1 MAKARQDLVSLI
13 PGEVD
18 TSVKPTVP
26 DEPYSL
32 KDLIYFFPDLLI
44 GGGQDFAASVLGT
57 GKGIAEGIASENYGT
72 QEGVREAEKS
82 ALDFMQKYGA
92 KPKSRAASDFK
103 RSIAE
108 LLTDT
113 GLDKAA
119 IMDPRLFTSPLPGP
133 ASTRFATVKSAK
145 AVDDVLED
153 QYRKQAEGEGGQAA
167 QMLRSVLPPRL
178 DIFQGAKSQTFD
190 KKSAEIFEKAEKEI
204 FKKSIMDAEE
214 LTRQELNKRA
224 WQKTVDAV
232 KKGEVKYPTFRGVD
246 NEIRQEVP
254 DTGFSFKLPL
264 SMVGV
269 TGPMT
274 YPKNFEKVKKGELSE
289 ISYLT
294 DVQLGFNPQKMI
306 LKEVDKGRNFYV
318 LDAGEY
324 FNYKDIDFDKPI
336 SNKDM
341 VYLLKNR
348 PDVFKKINLDKLID
362 FPDLFEAYKKITKH
376 DNKTATPPINIQFVD
391 DVDVDVTGSYNPG
404 LQALEVT
411 PKRMLTGLVGGE
423 KYTTP
428 EDIRQA
434 TLDYSK
440 EIEARGKP
448 PTAEQQKKFKQK
460 IKTLEKRGA
469 GLQKKFFRQQ
479 EQAKNRALKDYKN
492 TILHEVQHAIQEIEG
507 FGRGTNTKT
516 STYNLRQLLVALDEK
531 RKQIPQKI
539 KSTKQNIRSFRSE
552 EKKQKYTNELRKL
565 EEQKKVL
572 DDLYANFQSYL
583 RTKTNE
589 EVYKLSSGE
598 AEARLVEKR
607 KNLSMEER
615 LNKFPLDDLD
625 RPYQEL
631 FPSTTIPDKDLLDD
645 FPELFESYKKNFQKQ
660 VDNFIIQQLS
670 PRQARDLGFDKD

>member
-32 KDLIYFFPDLLI
+32 KDLLYFFPDLLI
-44 GGGQDFAASVLGT
+44 GGGQDFAASVLG
-57 GKGIAEGIASENYGT
+57 GVKGIAEGIASENYGT

-82 ALDFMQKYGA
+82 ATDFMQKYGA

-119 IMDPRLFTSPLPGP
+119 IMDPRLFTTPLPGP

-145 AVDDVLED
+145 AIDDVVED
-153 QYRKQAEGEGGQAA
+153 QYAKQLQGEGGLTSA
-167 QMLRSVLPPRL
+167 QMLRNIFLPPRL
-178 DIFQGAKSQTFD
+178 EIFQGAKSQTFD
-190 KKSAEIFEKAEKEI
+190 KKSAEIFKKAEKEI
-204 FKKSIMDAEE
+204 FQKSIMDAEE

-274 YPKNFEKVKKGELSE
+274 FSKNFEKVKKGELSE
-289 ISYLT
+289 QGVLT
-294 DVQLGFNPQKMI
+294 ELNDVRLGFDPQKI
-306 LKEVDKGRNFYV
+306 VLKEVDKGRNFYV
-318 LDAGEY
+318 VDAD
-324 FNYKDIDFDKPI
+324 NYPAYKNIDFDNYEKLSRKDVI
-336 SNKDM
+336 S
-341 VYLLKNR
+341 VLKNQ
-348 PDVFKKINLDKLID
+348 PDVFKKISLDKLID
-362 FPDLFEAYKKITKH
+362 FPDLFKAYKDLKKNTFQTVRDEDPDVAGSFDPKSK
-376 DNKTATPPINIQFVD
+376 DIQV
-391 DVDVDVTGSYNPG
+391 S
-404 LQALEVT
+404 
-411 PKRMLTGLVGGE
+411 PKRIYTGLVGGE

-434 TLDYSK
+434 TLAYSK
-440 EIEARGKP
+440 QIEAGGKP
-448 PTAEQQKKFKQK
+448 PTTEQQKKFKQK

-469 GLQKKFFRQQ
+469 GLQKKFISQQ
-479 EQAKNRALKDYKN
+479 EQTKQRVLKEYEK
-492 TILHEVQHAIQEIEG
+492 TLLHEVQHAIQEMEG
-507 FGRGTNTKT
+507 FGRGTNSKT
-516 STYNLRQLLVALDEK
+516 SNYNLRQLLRSLDEK

-552 EKKQKYTNELRKL
+552 EKKQKYTNELQKL
-565 EEQKKVL
+565 EGQKKVL
-572 DDLYANFQSYL
+572 DDLYASFQRYL
-583 RTKTNE
+583 RTKTDDE
-589 EVYKLSSGE
+589 IYRRSSGE

-607 KNLSMEER
+607 KNLSMTQR

-625 RPYQEL
+625 LATKKL
-631 FPSTTIPDKDLLDD
+631 FPSTRVADED
-645 FPELFESYKKNFQKQ
+645 FQKQ

-670 PRQARDLGFDKD
+670 PRQVRDLGFDKD